1 MKWRSVS
8 MREALLWARTREI
21 RHEVV
26 GGGAAQLSD
35 RLIYIFFTDNTA
47 IRAESQY
54 WTSESC
60 DGAEPPTFE
69 IGEP

>member
-21 RHEVV
+21 ASEEENPADRVV
-26 GGGAAQLSD
+26 Q
-35 RLIYIFFTDNTA
+35 FTDGSAVIA
-47 IRAESQY
+47 ISQGSY
-54 WTSESC
+54 
-60 DGAEPPTFE
+60 DPPEFE